1 MNKNPGDTPVLELRN
16 VTQIFAESG
25 VRACHNIS
33 MKAEAAEILAVMGEN
48 GAGKSTLMFL
58 ISGFMTP
65 GSGEIL
71 CRNGNSPAS
80 LRTLVGMV
88 HQKPLLAGD
97 LTVLENIILG
107 PEKGLFRKDILK
119 KEIIKVQERY
129 GLSLDLHLKAKQLTA
144 PQIQRC
150 ELIRALWK
158 EKEVLILD
166 EPTASLST
174 TQSEELFELLKRLKE
189 EGKTILFISHKI
201 HEVMKVA
208 DRIAV
213 IRRGELQGIKQKD
226 RITPAE
232 ISRLMIG
239 ENDIPLELS
248 PREAHSGRT
257 AGADVPVLELS
268 GIGYSEAGT
277 RRLEGL
283 NLALYPGEILGM
295 GGIRE
300 NGLSFV
306 EDILCGL
313 VQPDSGVILLNGKNS
328 MPLTP
333 LKLRRN
339 GISYIPADRLKRGAA
354 PESTLAENLSVLK
367 RQAGFGSYRKL
378 LLSWA
383 GQFIAEH
390 AIKGEARQKVKTLS
404 GGNIQKMIVARE
416 LENNP
421 PLLIVS
427 EPSWGLDF
435 KSRERL
441 HRQLIEARNEG
452 IAILLLTTD
461 LDELLT
467 LSDRICILTEGRLSG
482 IERTEAQWNRYYI
495 GEKMTGADR
504 A

>member
-1 MNKNPGDTPVLELRN
+1 MSDNSKIVLELKN

-25 VRACHNIS
+25 VRACHDIS
-33 MKAEAAEILAVMGEN
+33 MQVQGSEILAVMGEN

-58 ISGFMTP
+58 ISGFMEP
-65 GSGEIL
+65 GRGEIL
-71 CRNGNSPAS
+71 CRGGKNPAD
-80 LRTLVGMV
+80 LRALVGMV

-97 LTVLENIILG
+97 LSVLENIILG
-107 PEKGLFRKDILK
+107 PEKGLFRKDVLK
-119 KEIIKVQERY
+119 EEIAAVQERY
-129 GLSLDLHLKAKQLTA
+129 NLPLDLHLKAKQLTA

-158 EKEVLILD
+158 NKELLILD

-174 TQSEELFELLKRLKE
+174 TQSEELFELLLRLKG
-189 EGKTILFISHKI
+189 EGKTVIFISHKI

-213 IRRGELQGIKQKD
+213 IRRGELQGIDAKGNLSP
-226 RITPAE
+226 RE

-239 ENDIPLELS
+239 EDTLPGEEPAAEKRGEID
-248 PREAHSGRT
+248 RT
-257 AGADVPVLELS
+257 GVPVLELS
-268 GIGYSEAGT
+268 NLGYSETGT
-277 RRLEGL
+277 RRLDSI
-283 NLALYPGEILGM
+283 NLSLYPGEILGM

-300 NGLSFV
+300 NGLTHV

-313 VQPDSGVILLNGKNS
+313 EQPDTGFILLNGKNR

-333 LKLRRN
+333 LKLRRS

-367 RQAGFGSYRKL
+367 RQAGFGSYRKRL
-378 LLSWA
+378 FSWA
-383 GQFIAEH
+383 GQFISDH
-390 AIKGEARQKVKTLS
+390 AIKGEAKQKVKTLS

-435 KSRERL
+435 KSRDRL
-441 HRQLIEARNEG
+441 HSQLVQAREEG

-461 LDELLT
+461 LDELLS
-467 LSDRICILTEGRLSG
+467 LSDRICVLTEGRLTE
-482 IERTEAQWNRYYI
+482 IERTEEQWNRYYI